1 MCKAIKILLVSAYF
15 FIEKCFKRTESNSKK
30 FNLFVVLC
38 SVQSIS
44 LRRCALSCTSNNS
57 FILFLSQPFSLPLSI
72 CTIYAAWLH
81 TYDPLFKTEKYVL
94 VHSLHDLTLIHVEPD
109 LNYPMEYEYL
119 LRPVLPACTSMITVV
134 EFRAKLYIPST
145 LNNSNRAYTFIC
157 LGRAGRFGQC

>member
-1 MCKAIKILLVSAYF
+1 MLVSAYF
-15 FIEKCFKRTESNSKK
+15 FIEKCFKSTESNSKK

-38 SVQSIS
+38 SLQSIG
-44 LRRCALSCTSNNS
+44 LGRCTLSCTYMHTYQTS
-57 FILFLSQPFSLPLSI
+57 ILSYFFLSQTFSFLMYVPLSI

-134 EFRAKLYIPST
+134 EFRAKQATGSRYI
-145 LNNSNRAYTFIC
+145 
-157 LGRAGRFGQC
+157 